1 MSRIYSEKIYKLVG
15 VNISMAR
22 AYRYIE
28 RSLEFQVKLTLD
40 SLPIFSTTQSIALLP
55 LLALDDTVLTMI
67 DSM

>member
-1 MSRIYSEKIYKLVG
+1 MLTYPWQELKR
-15 VNISMAR
+15 
-22 AYRYIE
+22 RYIE